1 MKTTLLVMMFT
12 LMGVF
17 NGFGQSQKNDL
28 KLTVAALPLIGSSDD
43 FESGVNGFVIKPS
56 AGYFITDKTS
66 VDLNFSYATLNDLRV
81 GNVDSYY
88 TSYAFSPTLRNN
100 FVNKSKLRVFAEFG
114 VGLGT
119 IQYDADNSNLRTSQ
133 HKALSGGISI
143 LNIGFGGN
151 YFFNDHFGIELIIPY
166 LNTRNITSNETNTLY
181 SGIGPTLGFTY
192 MIR

>member
-1 MKTTLLVMMFT
+1 MKTTLLVMIFT

-28 KLTVAALPLIGSSDD
+28 NLTVAVLPLIGSSDD

-56 AGYFITDKTS
+56 VGYFITDKTS

-88 TSYAFSPTLRNN
+88 TSYALSPTLRNN

-114 VGLGT
+114 LGLGT

-133 HKALSGGISI
+133 HEALSGGISI

-166 LNTRNITSNETNTLY
+166 LNTTNIP
-181 SGIGPTLGFTY
+181 PTKPTPCILALDPLLASP
-192 MIR
+192 I

>member
-1 MKTTLLVMMFT
+1 MKTTLLVMIFT
-12 LMGVF
+12 LMGVL

-28 KLTVAALPLIGSSDD
+28 KLTVAVLPLIGSSDD

-56 AGYFITDKTS
+56 VGYFITDKNS

-88 TSYAFSPTLRNN
+88 TSYALSPTLRNN

-114 VGLGT
+114 LGLGT

-133 HKALSGGISI
+133 HEALSGGISI
-143 LNIGFGGN
+143 LNIGFSGN

-166 LNTRNITSNETNTLY
+166 LNTTNIP
-181 SGIGPTLGFTY
+181 PTKPTPCILALDPLLASP
-192 MIR
+192 I